1 MPQMGN
7 EWSNKKGKK
16 NRSVKVHGGEVK
28 QSPFQRQTKE
38 CVGGG
43 EVAWEVGIWRHSG
56 CEKESEREGKR

>member
-1 MPQMGN
+1 MGN

-38 CVGGG
+38 CVGGVRWRG
-43 EVAWEVGIWRHSG
+43 RWEYGGTVDVR
-56 CEKESEREGKR
+56 KRARERGRDRQR

>member
-38 CVGGG
+38 CVWGG
-43 EVAWEVGIWRHSG
+43 
-56 CEKESEREGKR
+56 